1 MTARNRWL
9 ELLLIGVARMA
20 MGVQFQTVGALGPLL
35 VGRLVPDWTALGTL
49 IGAYSLAGVAVALPA
64 GWLLARFGDRRIL
77 LAGVALMTLG
87 GAVVALAPGFGVA
100 LLGRLVAGGGSALLT
115 IACTKRVLDRF
126 AGRALAPA
134 MGVMLSAWPVG
145 IATALLVL
153 PLVGEDVRL
162 GLLGSAALC
171 GLALPLLGWAVSS
184 GVLPVGAEPV
194 GAGPMGAMPE
204 RASPE
209 GRRSPAPRIARL
221 RPGEW
226 GKLLA
231 VGALW
236 STYNAAFAVLLG
248 FAPAFL
254 VAQGASPVEAGAV
267 SSVVGWAILPLLP
280 LGGALAERLG
290 RPLLACAACILGMA
304 AALLALVAGGP
315 AMPLLIAF
323 GLLSA
328 PPASLIMTFLGRV
341 LSPESRPFG
350 VGIHYMMFYGGMAVL
365 PALAGLLRDV
375 TGVPATP
382 ILAAVGFLAAS
393 LAALAALGLSLRG
406 PAAGPARPAR

>member
-87 GAVVALAPGFGVA
+87 GAVVALAPGFGIA
-100 LLGRLVAGGGSALLT
+100 LSGRLVAGSGAALLS
-115 IACTKRVLDRF
+115 IACAKRVLDRF
-126 AGRALAPA
+126 GGPALAPA

-145 IATALLVL
+145 IAAALLAL
-153 PLVGEDVRL
+153 PLAGEDVRL
-162 GLLGSAALC
+162 ALAGSAAFC
-171 GLALPLLGWAVSS
+171 GLALPLLAWAVPRDHVLEG
-184 GVLPVGAEPV
+184 GVLEGRV
-194 GAGPMGAMPE
+194 
-204 RASPE
+204 PE
-209 GRRSPAPRIARL
+209 GRRGPVARMARL

-226 GKLLA
+226 RNLLV

-236 STYNAAFAVLLG
+236 ATYNAALAVLLG

-254 VAQGASPVEAGAV
+254 VAQGASPVEAGATA
-267 SSVVGWAILPLLP
+267 SLVGWAILPLLP

-304 AALLALVAGGP
+304 AALLVLVAGGP
-315 AMPLLIAF
+315 AWLMLIAF

-328 PPASLIMTFLGRV
+328 PPASLIMAFLGRV
-341 LSPESRPFG
+341 LSPASRPFG

-375 TGVPATP
+375 TGAPAMP
-382 ILAAVGFLAAS
+382 ILAAVGFLGAA
-393 LAALAALGLSLRG
+393 LGALAALGVSLRAAEAA
-406 PAAGPARPAR
+406 PAPQPR

>member
-1 MTARNRWL
+1 MILRNRWL
-9 ELLLIGVARMA
+9 ELLLIGVARIA
-20 MGVQFQTVGALGPLL
+20 MGVQFQAVGALGPLL

-64 GWLLARFGDRRIL
+64 GWMLARFGDRRIL
-77 LAGVALMTLG
+77 LAGVGLMTLG
-87 GAVVALAPGFGVA
+87 GAVMALAPGFGIA
-100 LLGRLVAGGGSALLT
+100 LLGRLVTGGGSALLT

-126 AGRALAPA
+126 AGPALAPA
-134 MGVMLSAWPVG
+134 MGVMLSAWPIG

-171 GLALPLLGWAVSS
+171 GLALPLLAWAVPS
-184 GVLPVGAEPV
+184 GTATE
-194 GAGPMGAMPE
+194 GAMPK
-204 RASPE
+204 
-209 GRRSPAPRIARL
+209 GRPGPALRVARL
-221 RPGEW
+221 RSGEW

-254 VAQGASPVEAGAV
+254 LAQGSSPVEAGAV
-267 SSVVGWAILPLLP
+267 SSMVGWAILPLLP

-315 AMPLLIAF
+315 ALPMLIAF

-328 PPASLIMTFLGRV
+328 PPASLIMAFLGRV

-350 VGIHYMMFYGGMAVL
+350 VGVHYMMFYGGMAVL

-375 TGVPATP
+375 TGAPATP

-393 LAALAALGLSLRG
+393 LAALAALGFSLRE
-406 PAAGPARPAR
+406 PAAGPARRAR